1 MLSKSFQ
8 GHYYCHVGQVDLIR
22 MLKFIN
28 IRTEEGKTIASSH
41 TLLNSSYFS
50 TPVKEKAL
58 SAKKKI
64 LSSKFDL
71 EANPTA
77 NDQQHK
83 VSKFVWTPDL

>member
-1 MLSKSFQ
+1 M
-8 GHYYCHVGQVDLIR
+8 GQVDLIR

-58 SAKKKI
+58 SAKTIYI